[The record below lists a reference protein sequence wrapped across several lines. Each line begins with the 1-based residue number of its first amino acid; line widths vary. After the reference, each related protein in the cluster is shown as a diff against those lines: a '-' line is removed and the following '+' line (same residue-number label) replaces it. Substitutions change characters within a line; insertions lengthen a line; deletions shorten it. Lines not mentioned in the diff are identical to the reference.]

1 MSYVAL
7 YRKWR
12 PKVFEDVIGQE
23 HIIRT
28 IKNQII
34 SGRIPHAYLFCG
46 SHGTGKTSTAKIL
59 ARAVNCLNPKDG
71 DPCNECEV
79 CREINAGSMLDV
91 IEIDAASNRKVE
103 NARDLIETVK
113 YPPNKARYKVYIID
127 EVHMLT
133 TEAFN
138 TLLKTLEEPPSYV
151 IFILATTD
159 PEKVLPTIL
168 SRCQRFDFKRIKA
181 DDMVKSMRSIADENS
196 IEVEDKTLKA
206 IAGVS
211 DGAMR
216 DALSILDQAIAMS
229 EGKIEYNDVMDM
241 LGIVSNEYVL
251 KLCDAMAD
259 RNVEGSIRAIDDVI
273 MNGKDVLQFIKDVVQ
288 HFRNMLMI
296 KISKKPEEIINV
308 SEETLGIIKKQ
319 AKKYRSEDIMR
330 AINIMVEAETNAKG
344 TLQPRIF
351 LEMAAVKYCKIEYDT
366 SPEVI
371 LSRLNLLE
379 EKIKTGTIKVSAAP
393 NDSEKTAIKKEE
405 PANKTEPVIAAEPE
419 KKKEETIDVNSA
431 DAATIDE
438 AKSAWAD
445 VLNLLKTNKKMV
457 IYAYLEPGDITDV
470 RGNNIIIGFSEQ
482 YAFSKKNL
490 DNPENKKTVE
500 ECFSK
505 VLNKNI
511 KVEFKVI
518 EKENS
523 TDKSIE
529 MAKAIIGEDNV
540 EIIE

>member
-168 SRCQRFDFKRIKA
+168 SRCQRFDFKRIKT
-181 DDMVKSMRSIADENS
+181 DDMIKSLKRITEENN

-229 EGKIEYNDVMDM
+229 EDKIEYNDVIEM

-251 KLCDAMAD
+251 KLGDAMASHD
-259 RNVEGSIRAIDDVI
+259 VEASIKAIDDVI

-288 HFRNMLMI
+288 HFRNMLMV

-308 SEETLGIIKKQ
+308 SEETLNVIKKQ
-319 AKKYRSEDIMR
+319 AKRYRSEDIMR
-330 AINIMVEAETNAKG
+330 AISIMAEAENNAKG

-351 LEMAAVKYCKIEYDT
+351 LEMAAIKYCKIEYDT

-371 LSRLNLLE
+371 LSRLNSLE
-379 EKIKTGTIKVSAAP
+379 EKLKTGTVQVSAASQEIKKP
-393 NDSEKTAIKKEE
+393 EIKKEE
-405 PANKTEPVIAAEPE
+405 AVSKIEPE
-419 KKKEETIDVNSA
+419 EKKEDNITDNTAVA
-431 DAATIDE
+431 VTVDE
-438 AKSAWAD
+438 ARSAWGD
-445 VLNLLKTNKKMV
+445 VLNLLRTNKKMV
-457 IYAYLEPGDITDV
+457 IYAYMEPGDITDV
-470 RGNNIIIGFSEQ
+470 MGNNIIIGFSEQ

-490 DNPENKKTVE
+490 ENPVENKKAVE

-511 KVEFKVI
+511 KVEFKI
-518 EKENS
+518 LEKENNM
-523 TDKSIE
+523 DKSIE

>member
-23 HIIRT
+23 HIIKT

-181 DDMVKSMRSIADENS
+181 DDMVRSLKKITEENNV
-196 IEVEDKTLKA
+196 EVEDKTLKA
-206 IAGVS
+206 IANVS

-229 EGKIEYNDVMDM
+229 EGKIEYNDVMEM
-241 LGIVSNEYVL
+241 LGIISNEFVI
-251 KLCDAMAD
+251 KLGDAMAARD
-259 RNVEGSIRAIDDVI
+259 IEASIKAIDDVI

-288 HFRNMLMI
+288 HFRNMLMV
-296 KISKKPEEIINV
+296 KISKKPEEVINV
-308 SEETLGIIKKQ
+308 SEETLNIIKKQ

-330 AINIMVEAETNAKG
+330 AINIMVEAENNAKG

-371 LSRLNLLE
+371 LSRLNSLE
-379 EKIKTGTIKVSAAP
+379 EKLKTGSIQVSNAEQEA
-393 NDSEKTAIKKEE
+393 KK
-405 PANKTEPVIAAEPE
+405 PDA
-419 KKKEETIDVNSA
+419 KKEETESRIEPDKKEEVNIADSTS

-438 AKSAWAD
+438 ARSAWGD
-445 VLNLLKTNKKMV
+445 VLNLLRTNKKMV

-470 RGNNIIIGFSEQ
+470 KGNNIIIGFSEQ

-490 DNPENKKTVE
+490 ENPVENKKAVE

-511 KVEFKVI
+511 KVEFKVL

-523 TDKSIE
+523 MDKSIE